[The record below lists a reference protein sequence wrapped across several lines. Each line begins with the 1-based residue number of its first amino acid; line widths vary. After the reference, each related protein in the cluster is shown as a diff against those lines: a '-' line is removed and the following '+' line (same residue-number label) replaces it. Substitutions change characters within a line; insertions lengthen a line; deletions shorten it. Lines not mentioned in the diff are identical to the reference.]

1 MKDLEPKRA
10 IAVRSRRLWNYYRR
24 YPVFVVSSFLTPL
37 ILWAGYKLLVAV
49 DDSFFEPAVLI
60 RNTNIA
66 NPDLAS
72 LENLEW
78 SEGQRKLMVIDR
90 SRRAAFG
97 YLFEGKY
104 YRASFDPSRNLGP
117 DNSSTFFYI
126 GPDGKT
132 SSDYPAEGP
141 TLSPMPQNPR
151 FLRSLRAGEGK

>member
-1 MKDLEPKRA
+1 LKDLEPKRA
-10 IAVRSRRLWNYYRR
+10 IAVKARRLLNYYRR
-24 YPVFVVSSFLTPL
+24 YPVFVVSSLLTPF
-37 ILWAGYKLLVAV
+37 IFWAGYKLLIAV

-78 SEGQRKLMVIDR
+78 NEGQRMLMVRDR
-90 SRRAAFG
+90 NRRAAFG
-97 YLFEGKY
+97 YLFGGKY

-117 DNSSTFFYI
+117 DNSSTFFYV

-132 SSDYPAEGP
+132 WSAYPAEGP
-141 TLSPMPQNPR
+141 TLAAMPLEPR
-151 FLRSLRAGEGK
+151 FLRPLRTTQRK

>member
-1 MKDLEPKRA
+1 MKDLEPKHA
-10 IAVRSRRLWNYYRR
+10 NAVRVRRSWDFCRR
-24 YPVFVVSSFLTPL
+24 YPIFVVSSLLTPF
-37 ILWAGYKLLVAV
+37 IFWAGYKLLIAV

-78 SEGQRKLMVIDR
+78 NEGQRMLMVKDR
-90 SRRAAFG
+90 NRRAAFG
-97 YLFEGKY
+97 YLFGGKY

-117 DNSSTFFYI
+117 DNSSTFFYV

-132 SSDYPAEGP
+132 WSAYPAEGP
-141 TLSPMPQNPR
+141 TLSPEPAHPR
-151 FLRSLRAGEGK
+151 YLRTVRSRAK